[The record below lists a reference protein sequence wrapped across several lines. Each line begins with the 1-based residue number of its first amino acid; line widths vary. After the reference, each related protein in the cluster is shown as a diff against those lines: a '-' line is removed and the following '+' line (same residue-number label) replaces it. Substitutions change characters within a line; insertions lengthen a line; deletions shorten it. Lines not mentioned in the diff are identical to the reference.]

1 MHIDQDGRL
10 ENTTVLIRRFD
21 DSGHDDRGYFENGG
35 YALSESALTIAENYP
50 DVMAVFGGVSSDITQ
65 YTAELFSYYQ
75 IPYCGPMQGSPS
87 LSDKNNYPYFIRP
100 VQGLGAEKHFYQ
112 LLKFW
117 NVSRVAVIT
126 DSSDYLAYTFSSTV
140 SAYLQSMGVNILS
153 NLNIKLGD
161 GLIGSAQL
169 FRYIVSSL
177 ERVNARYII
186 VCGSPDFITFVYGSL
201 QMLQSFVGPDYV
213 WLSYNAPSK
222 TGSSIDY
229 QNFFQL
235 VASNPMSNYSSKL
248 LDSIENEIGIDSRGG
263 SVIIVNTP
271 RVPDNIVL
279 GHTNVP
285 SGTGNDTMLLKLP
298 NLNNSLPIGDESW
311 EDVLLVVNETA
322 IPTQPRKRRDSPT
335 QQPIFRLSNHGAAY
349 DCIMLLAHGLTQ
361 LSSSVASDATGRDV
375 SRLANHSVFSD
386 LGYRG
391 VNGDPLK
398 LTATGDL
405 FAGYVARSWL
415 SLTDQNFSSINV
427 GSTDPEATLF
437 SLIADSAFR
446 FAGGRMQAPDDGRVV
461 LSETKLNI
469 SDAFWYSLIIVS
481 SLGCALSLFMI
492 QFLFKYRRSKSVKQ
506 SSPLFIAIAC
516 VGSLPIY
523 LNLVTYTVRLTASL
537 CALQICLPLSGYVCI
552 MAPLFVKN
560 ARAYFVVN
568 SQHRLRGVWIQDS
581 FLLVLCGGMVS
592 LEVGL
597 LVWWWC
603 GHKPTLERY
612 FLDKTSTM
620 LICKSNSAPAVDAI
634 LWVYN
639 AIMFLASVVLLAAAG
654 QNPTHHIDLDTLRL
668 TTACSIIIVVV
679 LIPVTMYNAPPFA
692 ASGVIPLVYA
702 GMVTLILVSLVGKSM
717 IAVHAEKRSRLTF
730 LSKGDTKVFSGGEER
745 SSWNQSPATIGRVTA
760 QRRGHG
766 VVATVSVVKNAQIVQ
781 AAPFVKLGMLLFS
794 IKRRFMQSEWMQGSA
809 VLHSAGDSVI
819 LVVSN
824 LDHDSHHTFALSMSD
839 KVYRQSRASECP
851 SQLLVANSVFSIW
864 FDFPD
869 VDACAGFETR
879 LTEAREDVL
888 KPR

>member
-1 MHIDQDGRL
+1 MTLDVVIGDTL
-10 ENTTVLIRRFD
+10 KME
-21 DSGHDDRGYFENGG
+21 
-35 YALSESALTIAENYP
+35 

-100 VQGLGAEKHFYQ
+100 AQGLGAEKHFHQ

-126 DSSDYLAYTFSSTV
+126 DPSDYLAYTFSTTV

-153 NLNIKLGD
+153 NLNIKIGD
-161 GLIGSAQL
+161 RLIGSAQL

-177 ERVNARYII
+177 ERVDARYII
-186 VCGSPDFITFVYGSL
+186 VCGSPDFITFVYGRL

-222 TGSSIDY
+222 TGPSIDY
-229 QNFFQL
+229 QNFIQL
-235 VASNPMSNYSSKL
+235 VASNPMSNYSSAL
-248 LDSIENEIGIDSRGG
+248 LDSIENQVGTTSWSGTT
-263 SVIIVNTP
+263 IIVNTP
-271 RVPDNIVL
+271 RIPETIVL
-279 GHTNVP
+279 GHTSEQN
-285 SGTGNDTMLLKLP
+285 GTGGDDTVVLKIT
-298 NLNNSLPIGDESW
+298 NLNNSIPIGDQSLE
-311 EDVLLVVNETA
+311 EVLLVLNETSF
-322 IPTQPRKRRDSPT
+322 PTQPQMRRESAAE
-335 QQPIFRLSNHGAAY
+335 QPVFRLSNHGAAY

-361 LSSSVASDATGRDV
+361 LSKSAAASNAASRDV
-375 SRLANHSVFSD
+375 SRLANHTVFSD
-386 LGYRG
+386 SGYRG

-427 GSTDPEATLF
+427 GSTDPDATLF
-437 SLIADSAFR
+437 TMIPDSAFR
-446 FAGGRMQAPDDGRVV
+446 FAGGRIEAPDDGRVV
-461 LSETKLNI
+461 LSELKLNI

-481 SLGCALSLFMI
+481 SLGCAMSLFMI
-492 QFLFKYRRSKSVKQ
+492 QFLFTYRRSKSVKQ
-506 SSPLFIAIAC
+506 SSPLFTAIAC

-523 LNLVTYTVRLTASL
+523 LNLITYTVRLTPSL

-568 SQHRLRGVWIQDS
+568 SQHRLRGVWIQDG
-581 FLLVLCGGMVS
+581 FLLALCGGMVA
-592 LEVGL
+592 LEAGL
-597 LVWWWC
+597 LVWWWY

-620 LICKSNSAPAVDAI
+620 LICKSNSSPAVDAI
-634 LWVYN
+634 LWVYH
-639 AIMFLASVVLLAAAG
+639 AIMFVASVVLLAAAG
-654 QNPTHHIDLDTLRL
+654 RKPTHHIDVDTLRL
-668 TTACSIIIVVV
+668 TTACSIMIVVV
-679 LIPVTMYNAPPFA
+679 LIPVTVYNAPPFA
-692 ASGVIPLVYA
+692 ASGVIPLVCA
-702 GMVTLILVSLVGKSM
+702 AMVTLILVSLVGKSM
-717 IAVHAEKRSRLTF
+717 MAVHAEKRSILTF
-730 LSKGDTKVFSGGEER
+730 LSKGDTKVLSGGEEG
-745 SSWNQSPATIGRVTA
+745 SSWNQSPATMGGVTPS

-766 VVATVSVVKNAQIVQ
+766 VVATVSVVKFGQVVQ

-794 IKRRFMQSEWMQGSA
+794 IKHRFMQSEWMQGSA
-809 VLHSAGDSVI
+809 VVHSAGDSI
-819 LVVSN
+819 IFVVSN
-824 LDHDSHHTFALSMSD
+824 LDHDSQHTFALNMSD
-839 KVYRQSRASECP
+839 RVYRQCRDSECP
-851 SQLLVANSVFSIW
+851 TQLLVTNSVVSIW

-879 LTEAREDVL
+879 LTEAHEEVL
-888 KPR
+888 KPRQK